1 MDRQIATIKF
11 SPPALRG
18 NNVVRTECLKSLQDL
33 AFGSIAMIVAG
44 AGAGKSTL
52 LRQAYSEERARGAEC
67 AWISLDSSDRS
78 IDITWNYC
86 VAALEQIDPA
96 ITRAAVE
103 HYDAHGAA
111 GLRAAVELLSNGIV
125 ACTKKITLHIDDF
138 HFTAESDSAAL
149 FHRLVEVQPGNLKI
163 LLTSR
168 TPPDLPIAA
177 LKVENRL
184 LYLSWERLNFSAD
197 EAIAFF
203 DASLEGRVPAELA
216 TEIHEKTEG
225 WAAGLQLALLKFQ
238 ISDRLDTDV
247 SYIPGYAQDVAA
259 YFEAEIYAALPE
271 EVQSFLLKTSVLDRM
286 TDALAAQV
294 AEIGTDAARKIF
306 EDLERRGFFIISLD
320 ERGVWK
326 RYHHLFQEFV
336 AAIRERQQPGLERRL
351 AGRASA
357 WYEAQGISSE
367 AIDYAIRAEDF
378 ARASALVEA
387 HAIDLFNR
395 GSISALAD
403 CIRRM
408 PQALTVRRPQ
418 LPLYLC
424 FLYAHMCQP
433 IDGILRQYEAS
444 KTTIDTLHA
453 VNHFGSQADYEALL
467 RELEAVAVI
476 VQFRNGDMAGVIRR
490 AEAILDGM
498 PELRGVFAASLYNVA
513 GYAHFTQGANALARP
528 ELRRAREIH
537 LAEECVIGVVYAECF
552 AGLVEA
558 SEGLTSNALAHFEA
572 ARNYATS
579 KLGEGSLPTAL
590 ARLYQAV
597 LDYELNKLG
606 EVEANLPASLARL
619 QDCCEP
625 EIYAK
630 AMVAQHKFLFLRGH
644 LAESRALIGEAVDY
658 ARRIGNAPLHLC
670 IMHAQLSALIA
681 AGEAPE
687 AMRVFTEAQAVW
699 NRIPE
704 EAGTGGGRVRLWRDL
719 IRAETLQATARPR
732 AAIEIYEALADWCK
746 THNRIHRLI
755 FVLAKLALA
764 RASVGETH
772 AAMNAMTEAL
782 KYGRSSGFVRTF
794 LDMGAGALDLV
805 RLCKAETIDP
815 DTACFAEALLNADTM
830 KEDAPERV
838 VLQELTER
846 ELAILKR
853 LMGGAKNREICADLD
868 LAENTVKWYLKRI
881 FNKLGASNRTEAA
894 LIAKSL
900 FAAL

>member
-1 MDRQIATIKF
+1 
-11 SPPALRG
+11 
-18 NNVVRTECLKSLQDL
+18 
-33 AFGSIAMIVAG
+33 
-44 AGAGKSTL
+44 
-52 LRQAYSEERARGAEC
+52 
-67 AWISLDSSDRS
+67 
-78 IDITWNYC
+78 
-86 VAALEQIDPA
+86 
-96 ITRAAVE
+96 E